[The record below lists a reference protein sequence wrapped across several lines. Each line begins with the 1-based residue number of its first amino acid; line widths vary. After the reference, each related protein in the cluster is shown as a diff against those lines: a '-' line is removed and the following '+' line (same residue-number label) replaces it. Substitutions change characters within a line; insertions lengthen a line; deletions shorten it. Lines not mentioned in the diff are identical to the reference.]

1 MIRSFPPSSG
11 SKNRKG
17 IETRLSSG
25 QPEESSLQRNSC
37 RIHSRRRENKAMNPA
52 ENEPNVFRYTGN
64 HFIVLELHAFE
75 TIVILSLVAM
85 ETAAIFPYSLQVLQ
99 FLFIDRLQCSKSF
112 DAK

>member
-1 MIRSFPPSSG
+1 GFSLCLPD

-64 HFIVLELHAFE
+64 HFIGFCVPNC
-75 TIVILSLVAM
+75 T
-85 ETAAIFPYSLQVLQ
+85 
-99 FLFIDRLQCSKSF
+99 
-112 DAK
+112 